1 MLLKLIQRTTHVI
14 GWLLIWLFFNHVALV
29 RYCFP
34 TLVYKRQINW
44 SIPFIIQEGNIG
56 RVWQRLRLCDSAL
69 FVPVPPCSEE
79 PASCF
84 SRRKQRQPEEPHI
97 WCSGSSA
104 TVAGAG
110 GARAPPKRP
119 IIVVLSHYMTGK
131 HNFWQLNAHCNLSS
145 FLVYR
150 NNMHCMREA
159 KYHSRLFF
167 PRESYCKIQVRK
179 TLQEFHHSEN

>member
-1 MLLKLIQRTTHVI
+1 MFFYRLLTLPVWKINFSTNIYAYFIILLKLIQRTTHVI

-44 SIPFIIQEGNIG
+44 SIPFIIQEAN
-56 RVWQRLRLCDSAL
+56 
-69 FVPVPPCSEE
+69 
-79 PASCF
+79 
-84 SRRKQRQPEEPHI
+84 
-97 WCSGSSA
+97 
-104 TVAGAG
+104 
-110 GARAPPKRP
+110 

-131 HNFWQLNAHCNLSS
+131 HNFWQSNAHCNLSS

-167 PRESYCKIQVRK
+167 SRESYYKIQNSQNITGISSQRK
-179 TLQEFHHSEN
+179 LTQVSEG